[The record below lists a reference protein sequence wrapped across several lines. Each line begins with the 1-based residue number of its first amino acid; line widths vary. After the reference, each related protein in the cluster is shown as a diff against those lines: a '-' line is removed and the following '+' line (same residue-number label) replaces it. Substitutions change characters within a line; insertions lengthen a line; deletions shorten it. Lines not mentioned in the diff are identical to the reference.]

1 MKKLFTITSAFIL
14 LLAGSITLDA
24 KKNAPQL
31 IIFDTDMG
39 NDVDDVMALDLLYK
53 YMDAGKV
60 KLLAVMSNKEGN
72 GSERFLDILNTWYGY
87 PHLPIGVVRNGAHR
101 DDPSNYARTV
111 TNKNERGEYHFK
123 TTVKDVS
130 KLPDAHEL
138 YRKILARQKDGS
150 VVIIST
156 GFSTNL
162 ARLLSTQ
169 GDQYSPLSGREL
181 IARKVRYISI
191 MAGCFDGR
199 ANNQYS
205 EYNVNND
212 IPACAQLYR
221 ECPVPIVTS
230 PFEVGEAITYPAES
244 IENDFTWAKEHPM
257 VEAYISY
264 IKMPHNRPTW
274 DLTSVLEVIE
284 PGKYMTRSL
293 PGTITVDSKG
303 VTTFRPHADG
313 LHTYL
318 TVTQGQCQRIRDF
331 FVKVLTTPTKK
342 KH

>member
-111 TNKNERGEYHFK
+111 TNKNELGEYHFK

-150 VVIIST
+150 VIIIST

-181 IARKVRYISI
+181 IARKVRYISV

-244 IENDFTWAKEHPM
+244 IPW
-257 VEAYISY
+257 
-264 IKMPHNRPTW
+264 
-274 DLTSVLEVIE
+274 
-284 PGKYMTRSL
+284 
-293 PGTITVDSKG
+293 
-303 VTTFRPHADG
+303 
-313 LHTYL
+313 
-318 TVTQGQCQRIRDF
+318 
-331 FVKVLTTPTKK
+331 
-342 KH
+342 